1 MKRKIGLI
9 ALISYLIIN
18 TISAYAV
25 EVPSLHL
32 SDGGDN
38 VWHKYNIVYGNTTW
52 GPSGRATVRCVLT
65 VVNGGYTI
73 VSNKVQVNV
82 GYATVKLGPT
92 LLYKQSGMI
101 YNKGISNTV
110 PYYTDLSRTEYV
122 NNQNEYQVDNTITYY
137 GAQQIN
143 SVSYAQ
149 YGGWNSK
156 NYNSHHM

>member
-73 VSNKVQVNV
+73 VSNKVQVNI

>member
-1 MKRKIGLI
+1 MKRKIGII

-18 TISAYAV
+18 TISTYAV

-73 VSNKVQVNV
+73 VSNKVQVNI
-82 GYATVKLGPT
+82 GYATVTLGPT
-92 LLYKQSGMI
+92 LLYKQSGVI
-101 YNKGISNTV
+101 HNKGISNTV

-122 NNQNEYQVDNTITYY
+122 NNQNEYQIDNTITYY

>member
-1 MKRKIGLI
+1 MKRKIG
-9 ALISYLIIN
+9 IIMVLCCMLLN
-18 TISAYAV
+18 AFSSFGV

-52 GPSGRATVRCVLT
+52 GPSGRASVRCVLT

-73 VSNKVQVNV
+73 VSNKVQVNI

-101 YNKGISNTV
+101 YNKGISNTE
-110 PYYTDLSRTEYV
+110 PYYTDLSRTAYV

-149 YGGWNSK
+149 YGGWNSR